1 METKRKKVTK
11 QLVSNNDQKEDKK
24 ETKIK
29 VIFDNKEKKKI
40 TPKKILLFLLSVI
53 CFIGIL
59 FSLFSIFGWFKDNQV
74 IEEETKLTL
83 EKAEIEEVKD
93 NENTTKIENEVKKDD
108 LYWKYID
115 TNLINVNFEELKK
128 ENKDTI
134 GWIQVMGTNI
144 NYPFVQ
150 TENNDYYLTHSFK
163 KKANLGGWIF
173 LDYRNNI
180 KELDKNT
187 IIYGH
192 GRLDTSM
199 FGSLKNIFTNNWLN
213 NSDNFIIK
221 LSTESHITLWQV
233 FSVYK
238 IPTTNDYIKVKFND
252 DDFKDFYTMLLNR
265 SEYNFNTNV
274 TTKDKILTL
283 STCYN
288 DNEKVVLH
296 AKLIKQE
303 KK

>member
-1 METKRKKVTK
+1 MKKENVKKSVNKKNNRKK
-11 QLVSNNDQKEDKK
+11 LKELL
-24 ETKIK
+24 
-29 VIFDNKEKKKI
+29 
-40 TPKKILLFLLSVI
+40 TPKKIILGILSLI
-53 CFIGIL
+53 CFITLII
-59 FSLFSIFGWFKDNQV
+59 SLFNIFGWFKDNKQ
-74 IEEETKLTL
+74 IDEEARETV
-83 EKAEIEEVKD
+83 EKADIQEVQD
-93 NENTTKIENEVKKDD
+93 NDNTIKIENEVKEED

-115 TNLINVNFEELKK
+115 TNLINVNINELKK

-144 NYPFVQ
+144 NYPIVQ
-150 TENNDYYLTHSFK
+150 TDNNDYYLTHSFK

-180 KELDKNT
+180 KELNKNN

-199 FGSLKNIFTNNWLN
+199 FGSLKNIFTNNWLKN
-213 NSDNFIIK
+213 TDNFIIK
-221 LSTESHITLWQV
+221 TSTESHNSLWQV

-238 IPTTNDYIKVKFND
+238 IPTTNDYIQVE
-252 DDFKDFYTMLLNR
+252 FKNNIEFENFYKTLLGR
-265 SEYNFNTNV
+265 SMHNFNTNV

-288 DNEKVVLH
+288 DDEKVVLH

-303 KK
+303 LKK

>member
-1 METKRKKVTK
+1 M
-11 QLVSNNDQKEDKK
+11 KK
-24 ETKIK
+24 ENVKK
-29 VIFDNKEKKKI
+29 SVNKKNLKEFLTSKK
-40 TPKKILLFLLSVI
+40 TILSLISLI
-53 CFIGIL
+53 CLVTLII
-59 FSLFSIFGWFKDNQV
+59 SLFNIFGWFKDNKQ
-74 IEEETKLTL
+74 IDEETKETV
-83 EKAEIEEVKD
+83 EKADIQEVSD
-93 NENTTKIENEVKKDD
+93 NENTIKIENEIKEDD

-115 TNLINVNFEELKK
+115 TKLINVNFNELKK
-128 ENKDTI
+128 ENKDTV
-134 GWIQVMGTNI
+134 GWIQVAGTNI
-144 NYPFVQ
+144 NYPIVQ
-150 TENNDYYLTHSFK
+150 TTNNDYYLTHSFK

-199 FGSLKNIFTNNWLN
+199 FGSLKNIFTNNWLKN
-213 NSDNFIIK
+213 TDNFIVKI
-221 LSTESHITLWQV
+221 STESHNTLWQV

-238 IPTTNDYIKVKFND
+238 IPTTNDYIQV
-252 DDFKDFYTMLLNR
+252 DFKNNIDFEKFYTMLLNR
-265 SEYNFNTNV
+265 SEHNFNTNI

-288 DNEKVVLH
+288 ENDKVVLH

-303 KK
+303 IK

>member
-1 METKRKKVTK
+1 M
-11 QLVSNNDQKEDKK
+11 KK
-24 ETKIK
+24 ENVKK
-29 VIFDNKEKKKI
+29 SVNKKNLKELLTSKK
-40 TPKKILLFLLSVI
+40 TILSLISLI
-53 CFIGIL
+53 CFVTLII
-59 FSLFSIFGWFKDNQV
+59 SLFNIFGWFKDNKQ
-74 IEEETKLTL
+74 IDEEAKETV
-83 EKAEIEEVKD
+83 EKADIQEVSD
-93 NENTTKIENEVKKDD
+93 NENTIKIENEIKEDD

-115 TNLINVNFEELKK
+115 TKLINVNFNELKK
-128 ENKDTI
+128 ENKDTV
-134 GWIQVMGTNI
+134 GWIQVAGTNI
-144 NYPFVQ
+144 NYPIVQ
-150 TENNDYYLTHSFK
+150 TTNNDYYLTHSFK

-199 FGSLKNIFTNNWLN
+199 FGSLKNIFTNNWLKN
-213 NSDNFIIK
+213 TDNFIVKI
-221 LSTESHITLWQV
+221 STESHNTLWQV
-233 FSVYK
+233 FSAYK
-238 IPTTNDYIKVKFND
+238 IPTTNDYIQV
-252 DDFKDFYTMLLNR
+252 DFKNNNDFENFYTMLLNR
-265 SEYNFNTNV
+265 SEHNFNTNV

-288 DNEKVVLH
+288 DNDKVVLH

>member
-1 METKRKKVTK
+1 M
-11 QLVSNNDQKEDKK
+11 KK
-24 ETKIK
+24 ENVKK
-29 VIFDNKEKKKI
+29 SVSKKKL
-40 TPKKILLFLLSVI
+40 KKLLTSKKTILSLISLI
-53 CFIGIL
+53 CFVTLII
-59 FSLFSIFGWFKDNQV
+59 SLFNIFGWFKDNKQ
-74 IEEETKLTL
+74 IDEEAKETV
-83 EKAEIEEVKD
+83 EKADIQEVSD
-93 NENTTKIENEVKKDD
+93 NENTIKIENEIKEDD

-115 TNLINVNFEELKK
+115 TKLINVNFNELKK
-128 ENKDTI
+128 ENKDTV

-144 NYPFVQ
+144 NYPIVQ
-150 TENNDYYLTHSFK
+150 TTNNDYYLTHSFK

-199 FGSLKNIFTNNWLN
+199 FGSLKNIFTNNWLKN
-213 NSDNFIIK
+213 TDNFIVKI
-221 LSTESHITLWQV
+221 STESHNTLWQV

-238 IPTTNDYIKVKFND
+238 IPTTNDYIQV
-252 DDFKDFYTMLLNR
+252 DFKNNIDFENFYTMLLNR
-265 SEYNFNTNV
+265 SEHNFNTNV

-288 DNEKVVLH
+288 DNDKVVLH

>member
-1 METKRKKVTK
+1 M
-11 QLVSNNDQKEDKK
+11 KK
-24 ETKIK
+24 ENVKK
-29 VIFDNKEKKKI
+29 SVNKKKLKELL
-40 TPKKILLFLLSVI
+40 TSKKTILSLISLI
-53 CFIGIL
+53 CFVTLII
-59 FSLFSIFGWFKDNQV
+59 SLFNIFGWFKDNKQ
-74 IEEETKLTL
+74 IDEEAKETV
-83 EKAEIEEVKD
+83 EKAEIQEVSD
-93 NENTTKIENEVKKDD
+93 NENTIKIENEIKEDD

-115 TNLINVNFEELKK
+115 TKLINVNFNELKK
-128 ENKDTI
+128 ENKDTV
-134 GWIQVMGTNI
+134 GWIQVAGTNI
-144 NYPFVQ
+144 NYPIVQ
-150 TENNDYYLTHSFK
+150 TTNNDYYLTHSFK

-199 FGSLKNIFTNNWLN
+199 FGSLKNIFTNNWLKN
-213 NSDNFIIK
+213 TDNFIVKI
-221 LSTESHITLWQV
+221 STESHNTLWQV

-238 IPTTNDYIKVKFND
+238 IPTTNDYIQV
-252 DDFKDFYTMLLNR
+252 DFKNNIDFENFYTMLLNR
-265 SEYNFNTNV
+265 SEHNFNTNV

-288 DNEKVVLH
+288 DNDKVVLH

>member
-1 METKRKKVTK
+1 M
-11 QLVSNNDQKEDKK
+11 KK
-24 ETKIK
+24 ENIK
-29 VIFDNKEKKKI
+29 KSVSKKKL
-40 TPKKILLFLLSVI
+40 KKLLTSKKTILSLISLI
-53 CFIGIL
+53 CFVTLII
-59 FSLFSIFGWFKDNQV
+59 SLFNIFGWFKDNKQ
-74 IEEETKLTL
+74 IDEEAKETV
-83 EKAEIEEVKD
+83 EKADIQEVSD
-93 NENTTKIENEVKKDD
+93 NENTIKIENEIKEDD

-115 TNLINVNFEELKK
+115 TKLINVNFNELKK
-128 ENKDTI
+128 ENKDTV

-144 NYPFVQ
+144 NYPIVQ
-150 TENNDYYLTHSFK
+150 TMNNDYYLTHSFK

-199 FGSLKNIFTNNWLN
+199 FGSLKNIFTNNWLKN
-213 NSDNFIIK
+213 TDNFIVKI
-221 LSTESHITLWQV
+221 STESHNTLWQV

-238 IPTTNDYIKVKFND
+238 IPTTNDYIQVNFKNNI
-252 DDFKDFYTMLLNR
+252 DFENFYTMLLNR
-265 SEYNFNTNV
+265 SEHNFNTNV

-288 DNEKVVLH
+288 DNDKVVLH

>member
-1 METKRKKVTK
+1 M
-11 QLVSNNDQKEDKK
+11 KK
-24 ETKIK
+24 ENVKK
-29 VIFDNKEKKKI
+29 SVNKKNLKELLTSKK
-40 TPKKILLFLLSVI
+40 TILSLISLI
-53 CFIGIL
+53 CLVTLII
-59 FSLFSIFGWFKDNQV
+59 SLFNIFGWFKDNQQ
-74 IEEETKLTL
+74 IDEEAKETV
-83 EKAEIEEVKD
+83 EKAEIQEVSD
-93 NENTTKIENEVKKDD
+93 NENTIKIENEIKEDD

-115 TNLINVNFEELKK
+115 TKLINVNFNELKK
-128 ENKDTI
+128 ENKDTV

-144 NYPFVQ
+144 NYPIVQ
-150 TENNDYYLTHSFK
+150 TTNNDYYLTHSFK

-199 FGSLKNIFTNNWLN
+199 FGSLKNIFTNNWLKN
-213 NSDNFIIK
+213 TDNFIVKI
-221 LSTESHITLWQV
+221 STESHNTLWQV
-233 FSVYK
+233 FSAYK
-238 IPTTNDYIKVKFND
+238 IPTTNDYIQV
-252 DDFKDFYTMLLNR
+252 DFKNNNDFENFYTMLLNR
-265 SEYNFNTNV
+265 SEHNFNTNV

-288 DNEKVVLH
+288 DNDKVVLH

>member
-1 METKRKKVTK
+1 M
-11 QLVSNNDQKEDKK
+11 KK
-24 ETKIK
+24 ENVKK
-29 VIFDNKEKKKI
+29 SVNKKNLKEFLTSKK
-40 TPKKILLFLLSVI
+40 TILSLISLI
-53 CFIGIL
+53 CLVTLII
-59 FSLFSIFGWFKDNQV
+59 SLFNIFGWFKDNKQ
-74 IEEETKLTL
+74 IDEETKETV
-83 EKAEIEEVKD
+83 EKADIQEVSD
-93 NENTTKIENEVKKDD
+93 NENTIKIENEIKEDD

-115 TNLINVNFEELKK
+115 TKLINVNFNELKK

-144 NYPFVQ
+144 NYPIVQ
-150 TENNDYYLTHSFK
+150 TTNNDYYLTHSFK

-199 FGSLKNIFTNNWLN
+199 FGSLKNIFTNNWLKN
-213 NSDNFIIK
+213 TDNFIVKI
-221 LSTESHITLWQV
+221 STESHNTLWQV

-238 IPTTNDYIKVKFND
+238 IPTTNDYIQV
-252 DDFKDFYTMLLNR
+252 DFKNNIDFENFYTMLLNR
-265 SEYNFNTNV
+265 SEHNFNTNI

-288 DNEKVVLH
+288 ENDKVVLH

-303 KK
+303 IK

>member
-1 METKRKKVTK
+1 M
-11 QLVSNNDQKEDKK
+11 KK
-24 ETKIK
+24 ENVKK
-29 VIFDNKEKKKI
+29 RVSKKNLKEFLTSKK
-40 TPKKILLFLLSVI
+40 TILSLISLI
-53 CFIGIL
+53 CLVTLII
-59 FSLFSIFGWFKDNQV
+59 SLFNIFGWFKDNQQ
-74 IEEETKLTL
+74 IDEEAKETV
-83 EKAEIEEVKD
+83 EKAEIQEVSD
-93 NENTTKIENEVKKDD
+93 NENNIKIENEIKEDD

-115 TNLINVNFEELKK
+115 TKLINVNFNELKK
-128 ENKDTI
+128 ENKDTV
-134 GWIQVMGTNI
+134 GWIQVAGTNI
-144 NYPFVQ
+144 NYPIVQ
-150 TENNDYYLTHSFK
+150 TTNNDYYLTHSFK

-199 FGSLKNIFTNNWLN
+199 FGSLKNIFTNNWLKN
-213 NSDNFIIK
+213 TDNFIVKI
-221 LSTESHITLWQV
+221 STESHNTLWQV
-233 FSVYK
+233 FSAYK
-238 IPTTNDYIKVKFND
+238 IPTTNDYIQV
-252 DDFKDFYTMLLNR
+252 DFKNNNDFENFYTMLLNR
-265 SEYNFNTNV
+265 SEHNFNTNV

-288 DNEKVVLH
+288 DNDKVVLH